1 MLEHFV
7 FVHYLKSH
15 VKDYFNLYKL
25 KLFSLMSSI
34 LQNLVI
40 FRVKFFYVHCGYDIY
55 TVDEIDKEINHKGKS
70 NTVLLIHYYSIV
82 KNSFEYL

>member
-1 MLEHFV
+1 MIISIFTSLNCFLKCHQYYKISL
-7 FVHYLKSH
+7 YLGW
-15 VKDYFNLYKL
+15 N
-25 KLFSLMSSI
+25 
-34 LQNLVI
+34 
-40 FRVKFFYVHCGYDIY
+40 FFYVHCGYDIY